1 VVEDVAVVEAR
12 HEAEVHVVEQEIAE
26 IKQVVNETQAEV
38 RKSEVKMEEVEER
51 DKQLLQIVALLL
63 ELVRNQRGPQKNG
76 TNPSNPQQLTTWPAP
91 TSCHS
96 SSGTSP
102 PCSEPSPYSARATTS
117 KPPTR

>member
-63 ELVRNQRGPQKNG
+63 ELVRNQRGVREE
-76 TNPSNPQQLTTWPAP
+76 TNPAKPTQLTTWPAP